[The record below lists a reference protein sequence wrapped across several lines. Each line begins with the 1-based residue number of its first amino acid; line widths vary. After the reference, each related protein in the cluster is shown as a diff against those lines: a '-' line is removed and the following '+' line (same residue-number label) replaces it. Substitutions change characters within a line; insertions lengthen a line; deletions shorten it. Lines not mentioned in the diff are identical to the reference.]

1 MTYMLMKSRWIF
13 ATALLFAASVLEIA
27 NAQPPGGGPPPPP
40 EVSIITVVPRT
51 VPVTFDYSG
60 MTTAS
65 KTVEIRARI
74 RGYLETRDFEE
85 GSLVK
90 EGTRLF
96 TIDSRS
102 FKADREIAAARVE
115 QAESRLKLAEQEV
128 KRLTSVKVPGAVAAA
143 DIDKQLAEQTEAAA
157 SLRLAKAE
165 LAKAELELS
174 YTKIEAPLTG
184 LIGKAQREIGSFVDE
199 GQNSLLAVM
208 HQVSPIYVSLRI
220 SERDYLA
227 WRADEE
233 SGALVKENGQEPYV
247 EITLNDRTVYDKRG
261 RINFL
266 STELNPQTGSYELR
280 AEFDN
285 PGVRLRPG
293 QFVKGHIR
301 GWARPNSIAVPQ
313 RAVSQSPLGPFVY
326 VVGDDNKAQT
336 RPVQLGEWT
345 GTDWIVKSGLS
356 EGDRIIVEGL
366 TKVRPGAEVKAV
378 PAGSLSGPA
387 TQS

>member
-1 MTYMLMKSRWIF
+1 MLLNSSRITA
-13 ATALLFAASVLEIA
+13 ATLLLAVSVWEIA
-27 NAQPPGGGPPPPP
+27 NAQPPGSGPPPPP
-40 EVSIITVVPRT
+40 EVSVITVVPHT

-85 GSLVK
+85 GSLIK

-96 TIDSRS
+96 TIDPRS
-102 FKADREIAAARVE
+102 FKADKEIAAARVE

-157 SLRLAKAE
+157 ALRLAKAE

-247 EITLNDRTVYDKRG
+247 EITLNDRSTYDKRG
-261 RINFL
+261 KINFL

-285 PGVRLRPG
+285 PDVKLRPG

-301 GWARPNSIAVPQ
+301 GWARPNSITIPQ

-336 RPVQLGEWT
+336 RPVELGEWT
-345 GTDWIVKSGLS
+345 GSDWIVRSGLS
-356 EGDRIIVEGL
+356 EGDRVIVEGL
-366 TKVRPGAEVKAV
+366 TKVRPGAEVKAA
-378 PAGSLSGPA
+378 PAGNPSGPA